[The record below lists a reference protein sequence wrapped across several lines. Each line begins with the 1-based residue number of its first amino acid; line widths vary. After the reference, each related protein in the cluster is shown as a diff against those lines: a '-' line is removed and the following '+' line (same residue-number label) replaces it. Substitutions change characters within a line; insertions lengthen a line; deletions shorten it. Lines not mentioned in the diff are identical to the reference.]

1 MAIGYVAEHNRL
13 PWKRLLFSRC
23 YPMRAEEGVE
33 VGAVDVEEN
42 ALFLSMFEQSGAIN
56 KAAFIKNFLFQKPF
70 KVFVVDENTRIFIN
84 QLSTLNALYRTY
96 GVSYDTLVKTLR
108 ENFSEKKVIMNV
120 LILWIISFSTTRSS
134 ISAKS
139 RIQISSVF
147 IKSSRYSSL
156 NILRALIASR
166 LSLIVTPK
174 FEGMAP

>member
-1 MAIGYVAEHNRL
+1 
-13 PWKRLLFSRC
+13 
-23 YPMRAEEGVE
+23 
-33 VGAVDVEEN
+33 
-42 ALFLSMFEQSGAIN
+42 MFEQSGAIN

-108 ENFSEKKVIMNV
+108 KNFSEKKVIMNF

-139 RIQISSVF
+139 RIQIS
-147 IKSSRYSSL
+147 
-156 NILRALIASR
+156 
-166 LSLIVTPK
+166 
-174 FEGMAP
+174 

>member
-1 MAIGYVAEHNRL
+1 
-13 PWKRLLFSRC
+13 
-23 YPMRAEEGVE
+23 
-33 VGAVDVEEN
+33 
-42 ALFLSMFEQSGAIN
+42 MFEQSGAIN

-108 ENFSEKKVIMNV
+108 KNFSEKKVIMNF

-147 IKSSRYSSL
+147 IKASRYSSL

-166 LSLIVTPK
+166 HILDCYAKV
-174 FEGMAP
+174 